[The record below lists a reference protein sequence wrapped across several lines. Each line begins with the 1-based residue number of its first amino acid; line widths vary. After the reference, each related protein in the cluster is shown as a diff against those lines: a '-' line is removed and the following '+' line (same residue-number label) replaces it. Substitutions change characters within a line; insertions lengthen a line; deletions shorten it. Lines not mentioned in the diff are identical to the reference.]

1 MCKIGQTSTLQK
13 ILFDS
18 SEILVPSPGDDLD
31 FPADWWCSA
40 GWLSPLHEHWSRCRG
55 TSTTLPTTKPSGW
68 WPAIE
73 MVILGM
79 IGCTKVYH
87 IGNGVFFWLFFRGEF
102 CGVHRSGVHL
112 VWVFQDD
119 LAMAAMGH
127 AGCVPPRTW
136 QPWSM
141 MAATSL
147 QWETLMG
154 LRWQRF
160 KKANYSS
167 YRWWYRYN

>member
-87 IGNGVFFWLFFRGEF
+87 ICWHCFSEANFVGSTGQVSIW
-102 CGVHRSGVHL
+102 SG
-112 VWVFQDD
+112 FPRRFSY
-119 LAMAAMGH
+119 GSYEH